1 MAGSQIERVF
11 SVLESLTSEP
21 RGLPMQ
27 TLAEQ
32 LDIPKSATHRMLAEL
47 IRLGYVRQ
55 NADTLRY
62 HLSTKLVAMGFQ
74 YLSSSGADIVQ
85 PVLDRLA
92 QETGELVRLGVIDG
106 DRQTWIAKAQGART
120 GLRYD
125 PDMGRDAP
133 LFYTASGHAWLA
145 CMSDAEALS
154 MVERQ
159 GAEVPVGV
167 GPNAPRSNIELLER
181 LRLAREQG
189 YACVE
194 ESSALGTSAI
204 AAVVKHPVDGRVIGV
219 LSIAGPSA
227 RMPGARLHELAPLL
241 MKFTEE
247 LSAASLA
254 SELFI

>member
-1 MAGSQIERVF
+1 
-11 SVLESLTSEP
+11 
-21 RGLPMQ
+21 
-27 TLAEQ
+27 
-32 LDIPKSATHRMLAEL
+32 
-47 IRLGYVRQ
+47 
-55 NADTLRY
+55 
-62 HLSTKLVAMGFQ
+62 LSTKLVAMGFQ

-106 DRQTWIAKAQGART
+106 ERQTWIAKAQGART

-154 MVERQ
+154 LVERQ

-181 LRLAREQG
+181 LRLARE
-189 YACVE
+189 
-194 ESSALGTSAI
+194 
-204 AAVVKHPVDGRVIGV
+204 HPVDGRVIGV

-241 MKFTEE
+241 MTFAEE

-254 SELFI
+254 SELFV